1 MAATS
6 WDHSKLAPTFGPNSP
21 KYHGPTATPEA
32 LDALLGDPTFAAA
45 EELQLVKLETRYLD
59 ALLPLRLAT
68 ATVEEFNAV
77 TKVVKGS
84 IGG

>member
-1 MAATS
+1 
-6 WDHSKLAPTFGPNSP
+6 
-21 KYHGPTATPEA
+21 
-32 LDALLGDPTFAAA
+32 
-45 EELQLVKLETRYLD
+45 LEPRYLD